1 MRNYGTLRFDAAR
14 KEWVIVT
21 TPDVTMRLK
30 RIFPRM
36 QQDTATELRLRA
48 TPEVALDLEWC
59 LARFVMQ
66 VETDDARRL
75 AADAQAHRHKQDV
88 LDAILNSGRAP
99 MAFPLALPPREYQS
113 LAATLYLTQGCLLLA
128 DEVGL
133 GKTVSAIASLSDKRT
148 LPALVVVKA
157 HLPHQWEEEI
167 KRFIPGIWTHIIK
180 STKPYKLPIADVY
193 IVTYSK
199 LSAWWG
205 YFADKLGSVIYDE
218 IQELR
223 IEDSKKYDAAKLLNS
238 TVPFLIGLSA
248 TPVCNYG
255 GEMWNVMN
263 LLAPGR
269 LGSREEFNR
278 EWCECVYGKWA
289 VKDPEALGHYL
300 RNEKLMLRRT
310 RKDVGR
316 ELPPTQR
323 FVQDVEFDREVYER
337 GVSAADELARLILS
351 GTFEQRGIAARKF
364 DLEMRQTTGLAK
376 APFVAELVRML
387 VDSGEKV
394 VLGGWHRAVY
404 DVWLDRLSDLE
415 PAMFTGSESDRRKRK
430 SAEDFIAGRTDVL
443 IMSLRSGAGLNGL
456 QNVCSCV
463 VIGEL
468 DWSPAVHHQLI
479 GRLARD
485 GQNASVQVFIPV
497 APIGSDPTMASVL
510 GLKESQA
517 VGIMDLGTEAA
528 PAITEAEPQRVKQLA
543 IDYLRSRNIALPE
556 PKPEPELTLC
566 TEPTAN

>member
-1 MRNYGTLRFDAAR
+1 MRTYGTLRYDTAR
-14 KEWVIVT
+14 HEWVIIT

-30 RIFPRM
+30 RVFPRM
-36 QQDTATELRLRA
+36 AQEKATELRMKA

-59 LARFVMQ
+59 LVRFAMHI
-66 VETDDARRL
+66 EEEDARRL
-75 AADAQAHRHKQDV
+75 RAGADAHRRKQDE
-88 LDAILNSGRAP
+88 LDAILNAP
-99 MAFPLALPPREYQS
+99 GAPRVFPLAIPPRDYQS
-113 LAATLYLTQGCLLLA
+113 LAAALYLSKSGLLLA

-157 HLPHQWEEEI
+157 HLPRQWEAEV
-167 KRFIPGIWTHIIK
+167 KRFIPDAWVHIIK
-180 STKPYKLPIADVY
+180 QVKPYKLPIADVY
-193 IVTYSK
+193 IVSYSK
-199 LSAWWG
+199 LAAWWG
-205 YFADKLGSVIYDE
+205 YFAGKLGSVIYDE

-223 IEDSKKYDAAKLLNS
+223 IEESKKYEGAKLLNS
-238 TVPFLIGLSA
+238 TVPFRLGLSA

-263 LLAPGR
+263 LLSPDA
-269 LGSREEFNR
+269 LGTKEEFHR

-316 ELPPTQR
+316 ELPPVLQY
-323 FVQDVEFDREVYER
+323 VQDVEFDRAVYER
-337 GVSAADELARLILS
+337 GLSAADELARLILS
-351 GTFEQRGIAARKF
+351 GTFEQRGQAARKF

-376 APFVAELVRML
+376 APFVAEIVRML

-404 DVWLDRLSDLE
+404 EVWLDRLKDME
-415 PAMFTGSESDRRKRK
+415 PAMFTGSESDTQKGRAA
-430 SAEDFIAGRTDVL
+430 SDFIEGRTNVL

-456 QNVCSCV
+456 QDVCSCV
-463 VIGEL
+463 VLGEL

-485 GQNASVQVFIPV
+485 GQKASVQVFVPV

-510 GLKESQA
+510 GLKQA
-517 VGIMDLGTEAA
+517 QAIGIVDLGTEAA
-528 PAITEAEPQRVKQLA
+528 PVVTETDPQRVKQLA
-543 IDYLRSRNIALPE
+543 LDYLKSRALAVPE
-556 PKPEPELTLC
+556 QKPELELT
-566 TEPTAN
+566 A